1 MRSAPDSD
9 PATLPGFAGSDE
21 PVPERPR
28 VLCRLCG
35 RPLNDPESRLW
46 GLGEGCRNKLDT
58 RSAPRPAA
66 HDVEQDQL
74 PGT

>member
-1 MRSAPDSD
+1 MFSASDSD
-9 PATLPGFAGSDE
+9 PATLPGFAAADE
-21 PVPERPR
+21 TVAGRPR

-66 HDVEQDQL
+66 NDVEQERL